1 VGGRERREGSGNK
14 CEMEFPLM
22 MGRERIPRLG
32 NFYKKCTILIHYYYA
47 CYDEN
52 RLKMCQ
58 MFFPLLLHP
67 SDWPV
72 SHAKKGVGD
81 KGGGAEGKTR
91 RMTMTT
97 SLFL

>member
-1 VGGRERREGSGNK
+1 MRDGISPYDGEGEDSETRQFLQRMYN
-14 CEMEFPLM
+14 
-22 MGRERIPRLG
+22 I
-32 NFYKKCTILIHYYYA
+32 NTYYYA

-97 SLFL
+97 SLIL